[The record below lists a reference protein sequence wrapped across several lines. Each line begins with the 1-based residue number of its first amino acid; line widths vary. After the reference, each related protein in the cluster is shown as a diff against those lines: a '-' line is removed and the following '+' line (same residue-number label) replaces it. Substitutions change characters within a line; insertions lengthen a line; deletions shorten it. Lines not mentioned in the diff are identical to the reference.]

1 MDWCPSLLLS
11 VCLLIIYT
19 FGAVRAS
26 NSVQISC
33 PCPEIPPRPLTE
45 LPPETCFQKDATFR
59 YMCIQGYVRKVGT
72 SNLIKCRGT
81 DGVPQGTWS
90 SPSLQCIR
98 DPKITTTPIPTLT
111 NGHTTIS
118 QEPIFTVTIT
128 ASTSSLQMTQTIIPP
143 TTVTAGAN
151 STEPTSLMSDQSQ
164 GTVEFGTGTTEGKT
178 TSTSTTAGPSNNST
192 HNTHV
197 LNEQSSGTAAGVTFA
212 ALAIICGL
220 VGLSVW
226 CFKRRSQSNRA
237 LPPTEEETPMNV
249 VQSQ

>member
-111 NGHTTIS
+111 R
-118 QEPIFTVTIT
+118 
-128 ASTSSLQMTQTIIPP
+128 
-143 TTVTAGAN
+143 
-151 STEPTSLMSDQSQ
+151 
-164 GTVEFGTGTTEGKT
+164 TVEFGTGTTEGKT

>member
-111 NGHTTIS
+111 TH
-118 QEPIFTVTIT
+118 PAFPLWPK
-128 ASTSSLQMTQTIIPP
+128 SSLHLQP
-143 TTVTAGAN
+143 ADD
-151 STEPTSLMSDQSQ
+151 SDYYTPNYSDCRSKQHRAHFPHVRSI
-164 GTVEFGTGTTEGKT
+164 TGDGRVWDR
-178 TSTSTTAGPSNNST
+178 NNRGQD
-192 HNTHV
+192 NIN
-197 LNEQSSGTAAGVTFA
+197 LNHCWAFQQQHA
-212 ALAIICGL
+212 
-220 VGLSVW
+220 
-226 CFKRRSQSNRA
+226 
-237 LPPTEEETPMNV
+237 
-249 VQSQ
+249 